1 MTAQERKK
9 IFALCGELE
18 MTDDDRHT
26 LIYGVT
32 GKESVR
38 ELTAAETRAVIA
50 ELMNRANSE
59 HHQSAYKS
67 KKVYKTEGMT
77 QEQCRKAFALI
88 YELERYDSENSEANA
103 AQRLC
108 GAIKKFCKK
117 LSIAGEPFARLNS
130 HDGIILIEAINGCVR
145 SAEKKAGKGK

>member
-1 MTAQERKK
+1 MTAQERKR
-9 IFALCGELE
+9 IFALCGELG

-38 ELTAAETRAVIA
+38 ELTAAETKAVIA
-50 ELMNRANSE
+50 ELMSRANSD
-59 HHQSAYKS
+59 HQPAYKS

-88 YELERYDSENSEANA
+88 YELERYDSGNSQATA

-108 GAIKKFCKK
+108 GAIKKFCQK

-130 HDGIILIEAINGCVR
+130 HDGIILIEALNGCVQ
-145 SAEKKAGKGK
+145 SAEKKAVKK